1 MASCKQIIALLV
13 VSLFASGVAP
23 ALGVNLLTNGS
34 FESWTGGYTPTT
46 QPDRIFNDL
55 TLNVSGWI
63 FAIGLSS
70 DLYRDM
76 NASGAQSSYYSAS
89 HGDYLAGSGSFQ
101 TTHEGISQSFAVA
114 PNTTYQLTFEMAPGG
129 LNYSGSWIENAT
141 VGSSWL
147 VELSGALTSGV
158 SNTFN
163 SNLAHFDSS
172 ATTNPLAWTPQSQ
185 LFTSDSA
192 GGSVLLKF
200 TAFGD
205 LTHVFLDNVV
215 VEAVGVPEPASF
227 MILLIGLGGILALR
241 RRGDSR
247 IAISLLIHESSIQSS

>member
-1 MASCKQIIALLV
+1 MACGTKA
-13 VSLFASGVAP
+13 VAIVLTTVL
-23 ALGVNLLTNGS
+23 AIGNGSAYGLNLLTNGS
-34 FESWTGGYTPTT
+34 FESWSGGYTPAT

-55 TLNVSGWI
+55 TLAVPGWN

-76 NASGAQSSYYSAS
+76 NASGAQSNYYSAAD
-89 HGDYLAGSGSFQ
+89 GDYLAGSGSFQ
-101 TTHEGISQSFAVA
+101 TTHEGISQTFTVA
-114 PNTTYQLTFEMAPGG
+114 ANTTYQLSFEMAPGG

-141 VGSSWL
+141 IGSSWL
-147 VELSGALTSGV
+147 VELSGALTSAV

-163 SNLAHFDSS
+163 TNLAHFDAS
-172 ATTNPLAWTPQSQ
+172 ATTNPLVWTPQS
-185 LFTSDSA
+185 LSFTSDSV

-215 VEAVGVPEPASF
+215 VESAVSPEPSS
-227 MILLIGLGGILALR
+227 LLISLSGCVVALR
-241 RRGDSR
+241 RRR
-247 IAISLLIHESSIQSS
+247 RCQFIRENSI